1 MPRESAIPIDLPSL
15 DDLFTTQAERDEVGC
30 EKVGVI
36 PLYMIDPF
44 PDHPFRV
51 DDDALR
57 DMAESVSRFGV
68 LVPALVRPKENGRYE
83 MVSGHRR
90 KRAAEMAG
98 LEALPA
104 VVREMTYDE
113 AVIAMVD
120 ANIQRENVLPSEK
133 AFAYKMKID
142 ALSRQGYRSDLTCAP
157 VGHKLANAR
166 SRDIVAEQS
175 GESKSQV
182 QRYVRLT
189 HLNPDLLDMV
199 DGGSMAMR
207 PAVEISYL
215 SEREQDDLL
224 DAMGMEACTPS
235 HAQAIRMRR
244 LSEQGAL
251 SREAMASIMGERKP
265 NQVEQFRIPREKI
278 ERFFKPGTSREAVEA
293 RIVKALELLE
303 RHERKRA
310 ASAEAHRQAK
320 GDVRPDPAYVATRA
334 FSGFPPPHT
343 PPPSGDYQ
351 PKKGMATNLA
361 GNKTSYRRETKTE
374 GGSAG
379 PPSVLEGGSQ

>member
-142 ALSRQGYRSDLTCAP
+142 ALSRQGYRSDLPCAP

-207 PAVEISYL
+207 PAVEIS
-215 SEREQDDLL
+215 S
-224 DAMGMEACTPS
+224 TPWGW
-235 HAQAIRMRR
+235 RR
-244 LSEQGAL
+244 ARRPTPRRSGCAG
-251 SREAMASIMGERKP
+251 SRSRARC
-265 NQVEQFRIPREKI
+265 REKPW
-278 ERFFKPGTSREAVEA
+278 RPSW
-293 RIVKALELLE
+293 
-303 RHERKRA
+303 
-310 ASAEAHRQAK
+310 ASANPTRWNSSAS
-320 GDVRPDPAYVATRA
+320 PA
-334 FSGFPPPHT
+334 
-343 PPPSGDYQ
+343 
-351 PKKGMATNLA
+351 
-361 GNKTSYRRETKTE
+361 RR
-374 GGSAG
+374 
-379 PPSVLEGGSQ
+379 

>member
-157 VGHKLANAR
+157 VGHKLANVR

-199 DGGSMAMR
+199 DGGAMAMR
-207 PAVEISYL
+207 PAVEDSYL

-278 ERFFKPGTSREAVEA
+278 ERFFKPGTSRETVEA

-310 ASAEAHRQAK
+310 
-320 GDVRPDPAYVATRA
+320 
-334 FSGFPPPHT
+334 
-343 PPPSGDYQ
+343 
-351 PKKGMATNLA
+351 
-361 GNKTSYRRETKTE
+361 RER
-374 GGSAG
+374 
-379 PPSVLEGGSQ
+379 

>member
-1 MPRESAIPIDLPSL
+1 
-15 DDLFTTQAERDEVGC
+15 
-30 EKVGVI
+30 
-36 PLYMIDPF
+36 MIDPF

-157 VGHKLANAR
+157 VGHKLANVR

-278 ERFFKPGTSREAVEA
+278 ERFFKPGTSRETVEA

-310 ASAEAHRQAK
+310 
-320 GDVRPDPAYVATRA
+320 
-334 FSGFPPPHT
+334 
-343 PPPSGDYQ
+343 
-351 PKKGMATNLA
+351 
-361 GNKTSYRRETKTE
+361 RER
-374 GGSAG
+374 
-379 PPSVLEGGSQ
+379 

>member
-157 VGHKLANAR
+157 VGHKLANVR

-199 DGGSMAMR
+199 DGGRWPCAPPWRSAICPKGSRTTCSTPWGWRRARR
-207 PAVEISYL
+207 P
-215 SEREQDDLL
+215 
-224 DAMGMEACTPS
+224 TP
-235 HAQAIRMRR
+235 RR
-244 LSEQGAL
+244 SGCAG
-251 SREAMASIMGERKP
+251 SRSRARC
-265 NQVEQFRIPREKI
+265 REKPW
-278 ERFFKPGTSREAVEA
+278 RPSW
-293 RIVKALELLE
+293 
-303 RHERKRA
+303 
-310 ASAEAHRQAK
+310 ASANPTRWNSSAS
-320 GDVRPDPAYVATRA
+320 PA
-334 FSGFPPPHT
+334 
-343 PPPSGDYQ
+343 
-351 PKKGMATNLA
+351 
-361 GNKTSYRRETKTE
+361 RR
-374 GGSAG
+374 
-379 PPSVLEGGSQ
+379 

>member
-157 VGHKLANAR
+157 VGHKLANVR

-189 HLNPDLLDMV
+189 HLNPDLYKV
-199 DGGSMAMR
+199 
-207 PAVEISYL
+207 
-215 SEREQDDLL
+215 
-224 DAMGMEACTPS
+224 
-235 HAQAIRMRR
+235 
-244 LSEQGAL
+244 QG
-251 SREAMASIMGERKP
+251 
-265 NQVEQFRIPREKI
+265 
-278 ERFFKPGTSREAVEA
+278 
-293 RIVKALELLE
+293 
-303 RHERKRA
+303 
-310 ASAEAHRQAK
+310 
-320 GDVRPDPAYVATRA
+320 
-334 FSGFPPPHT
+334 
-343 PPPSGDYQ
+343 
-351 PKKGMATNLA
+351 
-361 GNKTSYRRETKTE
+361 
-374 GGSAG
+374 
-379 PPSVLEGGSQ
+379 

>member
-44 PDHPFRV
+44 PTIPSASMTRLARHGRERFQIRR
-51 DDDALR
+51 AR
-57 DMAESVSRFGV
+57 ARAREAERRTG
-68 LVPALVRPKENGRYE
+68 ATRYE
-83 MVSGHRR
+83 RPQT
-90 KRAAEMAG
+90 RALPRWR

-199 DGGSMAMR
+199 DGGAMAMR

-310 ASAEAHRQAK
+310 
-320 GDVRPDPAYVATRA
+320 
-334 FSGFPPPHT
+334 
-343 PPPSGDYQ
+343 
-351 PKKGMATNLA
+351 
-361 GNKTSYRRETKTE
+361 RER
-374 GGSAG
+374 
-379 PPSVLEGGSQ
+379 

>member
-207 PAVEISYL
+207 PPWRSAICPKGSRTTC
-215 SEREQDDLL
+215 S
-224 DAMGMEACTPS
+224 TPWGW
-235 HAQAIRMRR
+235 RR
-244 LSEQGAL
+244 ARRPTPRRSGCAG
-251 SREAMASIMGERKP
+251 SRSRARC
-265 NQVEQFRIPREKI
+265 REKPW
-278 ERFFKPGTSREAVEA
+278 RPSW
-293 RIVKALELLE
+293 
-303 RHERKRA
+303 
-310 ASAEAHRQAK
+310 ASANPTRWNSSAS
-320 GDVRPDPAYVATRA
+320 PA
-334 FSGFPPPHT
+334 
-343 PPPSGDYQ
+343 
-351 PKKGMATNLA
+351 
-361 GNKTSYRRETKTE
+361 RR
-374 GGSAG
+374 
-379 PPSVLEGGSQ
+379 

>member
-189 HLNPDLLDMV
+189 HLNPDLLD
-199 DGGSMAMR
+199 
-207 PAVEISYL
+207 
-215 SEREQDDLL
+215 
-224 DAMGMEACTPS
+224 AMGMEACTPS

-310 ASAEAHRQAK
+310 
-320 GDVRPDPAYVATRA
+320 
-334 FSGFPPPHT
+334 
-343 PPPSGDYQ
+343 
-351 PKKGMATNLA
+351 
-361 GNKTSYRRETKTE
+361 RER
-374 GGSAG
+374 
-379 PPSVLEGGSQ
+379 

>member
-1 MPRESAIPIDLPSL
+1 MTCSPRRPSA
-15 DDLFTTQAERDEVGC
+15 TRWAAR
-30 EKVGVI
+30 KWGVI

-157 VGHKLANAR
+157 VGHQVGQRTLARHCGGTIGGEQKPSTALRPPHAPQPRSARHGGRRVDGHAPRRGDQLSVRKGAGRPARRHGDGGVHARPTPRRSGCAGSR
-166 SRDIVAEQS
+166 SRA
-175 GESKSQV
+175 
-182 QRYVRLT
+182 R
-189 HLNPDLLDMV
+189 
-199 DGGSMAMR
+199 
-207 PAVEISYL
+207 
-215 SEREQDDLL
+215 
-224 DAMGMEACTPS
+224 C
-235 HAQAIRMRR
+235 
-244 LSEQGAL
+244 
-251 SREAMASIMGERKP
+251 
-265 NQVEQFRIPREKI
+265 REKPW
-278 ERFFKPGTSREAVEA
+278 RPSW
-293 RIVKALELLE
+293 
-303 RHERKRA
+303 
-310 ASAEAHRQAK
+310 ASANPTRWNSSAS
-320 GDVRPDPAYVATRA
+320 PA
-334 FSGFPPPHT
+334 
-343 PPPSGDYQ
+343 
-351 PKKGMATNLA
+351 
-361 GNKTSYRRETKTE
+361 RR
-374 GGSAG
+374 
-379 PPSVLEGGSQ
+379 

>member
-142 ALSRQGYRSDLTCAP
+142 ALSRQGYRSDLTWCPSGAQVGQRTLARHCGGTIGGEQKPSTALRPPHAP
-157 VGHKLANAR
+157 QPRSAR
-166 SRDIVAEQS
+166 H
-175 GESKSQV
+175 GG
-182 QRYVRLT
+182 T
-189 HLNPDLLDMV
+189 
-199 DGGSMAMR
+199 GGSMAMR

-235 HAQAIRMRR
+235 HARRSGCAGSRSRARCREKPWRPSWASANPTRWNSSASPREDRAFLQARH
-244 LSEQGAL
+244 EQG
-251 SREAMASIMGERKP
+251 GP
-265 NQVEQFRIPREKI
+265 W
-278 ERFFKPGTSREAVEA
+278 
-293 RIVKALELLE
+293 
-303 RHERKRA
+303 
-310 ASAEAHRQAK
+310 
-320 GDVRPDPAYVATRA
+320 RPA
-334 FSGFPPPHT
+334 
-343 PPPSGDYQ
+343 
-351 PKKGMATNLA
+351 
-361 GNKTSYRRETKTE
+361 
-374 GGSAG
+374 
-379 PPSVLEGGSQ
+379 

>member
-1 MPRESAIPIDLPSL
+1 
-15 DDLFTTQAERDEVGC
+15 
-30 EKVGVI
+30 
-36 PLYMIDPF
+36 
-44 PDHPFRV
+44 
-51 DDDALR
+51 
-57 DMAESVSRFGV
+57 
-68 LVPALVRPKENGRYE
+68 
-83 MVSGHRR
+83 
-90 KRAAEMAG
+90 
-98 LEALPA
+98 
-104 VVREMTYDE
+104 MTYDE

-215 SEREQDDLL
+215 
-224 DAMGMEACTPS
+224 
-235 HAQAIRMRR
+235 RR
-244 LSEQGAL
+244 SWFWVKRRPEQGAL

-278 ERFFKPGTSREAVEA
+278 ERFFKPGTSREAVET

-310 ASAEAHRQAK
+310 
-320 GDVRPDPAYVATRA
+320 
-334 FSGFPPPHT
+334 
-343 PPPSGDYQ
+343 
-351 PKKGMATNLA
+351 
-361 GNKTSYRRETKTE
+361 RER
-374 GGSAG
+374 
-379 PPSVLEGGSQ
+379 

>member
-104 VVREMTYDE
+104 V
-113 AVIAMVD
+113 
-120 ANIQRENVLPSEK
+120 
-133 AFAYKMKID
+133 
-142 ALSRQGYRSDLTCAP
+142 
-157 VGHKLANAR
+157 
-166 SRDIVAEQS
+166 
-175 GESKSQV
+175 
-182 QRYVRLT
+182 
-189 HLNPDLLDMV
+189 
-199 DGGSMAMR
+199 
-207 PAVEISYL
+207 EISYL

-310 ASAEAHRQAK
+310 
-320 GDVRPDPAYVATRA
+320 
-334 FSGFPPPHT
+334 
-343 PPPSGDYQ
+343 
-351 PKKGMATNLA
+351 
-361 GNKTSYRRETKTE
+361 RER
-374 GGSAG
+374 
-379 PPSVLEGGSQ
+379 

>member
-1 MPRESAIPIDLPSL
+1 M
-15 DDLFTTQAERDEVGC
+15 
-30 EKVGVI
+30 
-36 PLYMIDPF
+36 
-44 PDHPFRV
+44 
-51 DDDALR
+51 
-57 DMAESVSRFGV
+57 
-68 LVPALVRPKENGRYE
+68 
-83 MVSGHRR
+83 
-90 KRAAEMAG
+90 
-98 LEALPA
+98 
-104 VVREMTYDE
+104 
-113 AVIAMVD
+113 
-120 ANIQRENVLPSEK
+120 
-133 AFAYKMKID
+133 
-142 ALSRQGYRSDLTCAP
+142 
-157 VGHKLANAR
+157 ANAR

-235 HAQAIRMRR
+235 HVQAIRMRR

-310 ASAEAHRQAK
+310 
-320 GDVRPDPAYVATRA
+320 
-334 FSGFPPPHT
+334 
-343 PPPSGDYQ
+343 
-351 PKKGMATNLA
+351 
-361 GNKTSYRRETKTE
+361 RER
-374 GGSAG
+374 
-379 PPSVLEGGSQ
+379 

>member
-157 VGHKLANAR
+157 VGHKLATHAR
-166 SRDIVAEQS
+166 ATLWRNNRGRAKAKYSATSASRTSTPICSTWWTAGRWPCAPPWRS
-175 GESKSQV
+175 AICPKGSRTTCS
-182 QRYVRLT
+182 T
-189 HLNPDLLDMV
+189 PW
-199 DGGSMAMR
+199 DGGVHAVPR
-207 PAVEISYL
+207 P
-215 SEREQDDLL
+215 
-224 DAMGMEACTPS
+224 
-235 HAQAIRMRR
+235 RR
-244 LSEQGAL
+244 
-251 SREAMASIMGERKP
+251 
-265 NQVEQFRIPREKI
+265 
-278 ERFFKPGTSREAVEA
+278 
-293 RIVKALELLE
+293 
-303 RHERKRA
+303 
-310 ASAEAHRQAK
+310 
-320 GDVRPDPAYVATRA
+320 
-334 FSGFPPPHT
+334 SG
-343 PPPSGDYQ
+343 
-351 PKKGMATNLA
+351 
-361 GNKTSYRRETKTE
+361 
-374 GGSAG
+374 
-379 PPSVLEGGSQ
+379 

>member
-68 LVPALVRPKENGRYE
+68 
-83 MVSGHRR
+83 
-90 KRAAEMAG
+90 

-310 ASAEAHRQAK
+310 
-320 GDVRPDPAYVATRA
+320 
-334 FSGFPPPHT
+334 
-343 PPPSGDYQ
+343 
-351 PKKGMATNLA
+351 
-361 GNKTSYRRETKTE
+361 RER
-374 GGSAG
+374 
-379 PPSVLEGGSQ
+379 

>member
-104 VVREMTYDE
+104 VVREMTYD
-113 AVIAMVD
+113 
-120 ANIQRENVLPSEK
+120 VLPSEK

-142 ALSRQGYRSDLTCAP
+142 ALSRQGYRSDLTWAP

-310 ASAEAHRQAK
+310 
-320 GDVRPDPAYVATRA
+320 
-334 FSGFPPPHT
+334 
-343 PPPSGDYQ
+343 
-351 PKKGMATNLA
+351 
-361 GNKTSYRRETKTE
+361 RER
-374 GGSAG
+374 
-379 PPSVLEGGSQ
+379 

>member
-1 MPRESAIPIDLPSL
+1 
-15 DDLFTTQAERDEVGC
+15 
-30 EKVGVI
+30 
-36 PLYMIDPF
+36 
-44 PDHPFRV
+44 
-51 DDDALR
+51 
-57 DMAESVSRFGV
+57 
-68 LVPALVRPKENGRYE
+68 
-83 MVSGHRR
+83 
-90 KRAAEMAG
+90 
-98 LEALPA
+98 
-104 VVREMTYDE
+104 MTYDE

-265 NQVEQFRIPREKI
+265 NQVEDVYKRQALFLRTAAQRA
-278 ERFFKPGTSREAVEA
+278 KPN
-293 RIVKALELLE
+293 RIVAAWATFSALYSLSSIIPILVNLQGYLQELAEVRMMGEEYVNVYKRQME
-303 RHERKRA
+303 RCPHA
-310 ASAEAHRQAK
+310 AR
-320 GDVRPDPAYVATRA
+320 
-334 FSGFPPPHT
+334 
-343 PPPSGDYQ
+343 
-351 PKKGMATNLA
+351 
-361 GNKTSYRRETKTE
+361 
-374 GGSAG
+374 
-379 PPSVLEGGSQ
+379 

>member
-142 ALSRQGYRSDLTCAP
+142 ALSRQGYRSDLTWCPSGAQVGQRTLARHCGGTIGGEQKPSTALRPPHAP
-157 VGHKLANAR
+157 QPRSARHGGRRVDGHAPRRGDQLSVRKGAGRPARRHGDGGVHAVPRPGDQDAQALGAGRAVAR
-166 SRDIVAEQS
+166 SHGVHHGRAQT
-175 GESKSQV
+175 Q
-182 QRYVRLT
+182 
-189 HLNPDLLDMV
+189 P
-199 DGGSMAMR
+199 GGTV
-207 PAVEISYL
+207 PHPP
-215 SEREQDDLL
+215 REDRAFL
-224 DAMGMEACTPS
+224 
-235 HAQAIRMRR
+235 QARH
-244 LSEQGAL
+244 EQGGRGGPHSQGARAL
-251 SREAMASIMGERKP
+251 RA
-265 NQVEQFRIPREKI
+265 PRE
-278 ERFFKPGTSREAVEA
+278 EA
-293 RIVKALELLE
+293 RRE
-303 RHERKRA
+303 R
-310 ASAEAHRQAK
+310 
-320 GDVRPDPAYVATRA
+320 
-334 FSGFPPPHT
+334 
-343 PPPSGDYQ
+343 
-351 PKKGMATNLA
+351 
-361 GNKTSYRRETKTE
+361 
-374 GGSAG
+374 
-379 PPSVLEGGSQ
+379 

>member
-1 MPRESAIPIDLPSL
+1 MKRQINPHLEIEGVLLTLVDGRTNLAKQIEASLREGYGKTLRVFGATVPLAVRAAETSAYGKSIFQHDAKSPVAAAYAKLAEEVLEDAQRKRDTHRPASL
-15 DDLFTTQAERDEVGC
+15 DDLFTTQAERERWAARKWGH
-30 EKVGVI
+30 

-199 DGGSMAMR
+199 DGGRWPCAPRGDQLSVRKGAGR
-207 PAVEISYL
+207 PARRHGDGGVH
-215 SEREQDDLL
+215 
-224 DAMGMEACTPS
+224 AS

-278 ERFFKPGTSREAVEA
+278 ERFFKPGTSREPW
-293 RIVKALELLE
+293 
-303 RHERKRA
+303 
-310 ASAEAHRQAK
+310 
-320 GDVRPDPAYVATRA
+320 RPA
-334 FSGFPPPHT
+334 
-343 PPPSGDYQ
+343 
-351 PKKGMATNLA
+351 
-361 GNKTSYRRETKTE
+361 
-374 GGSAG
+374 
-379 PPSVLEGGSQ
+379 